1 MKEGNFLSMFLQ
13 LHLYFPFFMWSDQ
26 VFFKSAISSNEEIN
40 SGMND
45 NGNPS
50 MVHRPWKHP
59 NEFITTWLN
68 ILKSFLS
75 TFKLL
80 TSG

>member
-59 NEFITTWLN
+59 NEFIVMEHIEVLFVYFQIVNLWIN
-68 ILKSFLS
+68 
-75 TFKLL
+75 
-80 TSG
+80 